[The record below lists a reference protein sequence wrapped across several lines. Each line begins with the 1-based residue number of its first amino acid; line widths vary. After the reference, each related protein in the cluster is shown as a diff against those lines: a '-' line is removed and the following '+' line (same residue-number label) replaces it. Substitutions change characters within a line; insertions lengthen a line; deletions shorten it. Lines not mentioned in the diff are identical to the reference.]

1 MSTPKKKQESAYILE
16 PFEEKWVALSP
27 DQTEVV
33 ASGENLEEVEDQ
45 LGPDEIRH
53 VIFMKVPSS
62 HKIFI
67 PHLA

>member
-1 MSTPKKKQESAYILE
+1 MEHDSKQSLLADILA

-33 ASGENLEEVEDQ
+33 ASGESLDEIEKQ
-45 LGPDEIRH
+45 LRPDEIRR

-67 PHLA
+67 PLA